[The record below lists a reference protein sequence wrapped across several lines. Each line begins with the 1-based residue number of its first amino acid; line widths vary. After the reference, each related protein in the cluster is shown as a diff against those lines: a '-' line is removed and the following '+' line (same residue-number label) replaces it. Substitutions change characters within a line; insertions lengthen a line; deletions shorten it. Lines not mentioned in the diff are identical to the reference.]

1 MKKNNKKDYDDK
13 NNLEVEKTSDNEIR
27 VLSADDEKIKVVG
40 EVLANE
46 SSRAILRLLSNMDEM
61 TINQIAQEMDLS
73 IPLVSHHLKKMQ
85 ETGVVK
91 VNRVGKSV
99 KGQKMNY
106 YSITNQSF
114 LITPPE
120 KQTHSLFHSLRKF
133 AKFAAIGMAGLVS
146 WAMLEP
152 KSDNQLVPI
161 DDAKQTDFSENEVSE
176 EEWSS
181 ASELTDETESELTEP
196 TSSAPRA
203 SEAVPE
209 HEPEPAPEPEPEPE
223 PYRPDEGFDLK
234 VDSDGA
240 DAGTIS
246 LDRTVYPEPF
256 ATSGAESVDP
266 LVLSIIIPIV
276 VIAGGII
283 IERIL
288 TRWYHKRKVKIS
300 A

>member
-1 MKKNNKKDYDDK
+1 MK
-13 NNLEVEKTSDNEIR
+13 
-27 VLSADDEKIKVVG
+27 
-40 EVLANE
+40 
-46 SSRAILRLLSNMDEM
+46 SSRAILRLLSNIDEM

-152 KSDNQLVPI
+152 SSDNQLVPI
-161 DDAKQTDFSENEVSE
+161 DDARQTDFEESEDKWTSATEPIAETKSEVSE
-176 EEWSS
+176 
-181 ASELTDETESELTEP
+181 P
-196 TSSAPRA
+196 VSAPT
-203 SEAVPE
+203 
-209 HEPEPAPEPEPEPE
+209 PAPEPEPEPSHPE
-223 PYRPDEGFDLK
+223 EGFDLQL
-234 VDSDGA
+234 DSDSENTGS
-240 DAGTIS
+240 TS

-256 ATSGAESVDP
+256 ATTGAESADP
-266 LVLSIIIPIV
+266 MILSIIIPIA
-276 VIAGGII
+276 VIAGGIT

-288 TRWYHKRKVKIS
+288 TRWHNKRKIKKFSIILNNL